1 MEPVRASVGST
12 EGMDNHFANASDHFT
27 DLPLTMPSA
36 SAAPVSS
43 AQSIAASIGSL
54 TGPSGVLIS
63 SGMGNRRRVCSWHG
77 NVAAP
82 IRFFITN
89 I

>member
-27 DLPLTMPSA
+27 DLPLTMPFA

-43 AQSIAASIGSL
+43 AKSIAASIGSL
-54 TGPSGVLIS
+54 TGSSGVDIQRYGKS
-63 SGMGNRRRVCSWHG
+63 APRVLM
-77 NVAAP
+77 AQ
-82 IRFFITN
+82 
-89 I
+89 